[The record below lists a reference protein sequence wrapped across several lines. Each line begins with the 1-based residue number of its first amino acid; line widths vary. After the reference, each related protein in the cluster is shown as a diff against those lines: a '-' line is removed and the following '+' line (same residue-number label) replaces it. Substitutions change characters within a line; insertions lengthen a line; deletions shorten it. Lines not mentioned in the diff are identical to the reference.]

1 MRLPAALLALAIGLT
16 LLVYS
21 NGLNGPFLFDDH
33 IHITQ
38 NKWVKIE
45 SLQVSELAQAWDSSF
60 SSFPANRPLAQLS
73 FGINHA
79 LAGLNPWAFKTTN
92 LAIHLII
99 GLLVFVF
106 ARLAY
111 RAVATNPTDTM
122 RGNLFAAATAAL
134 WLLHPLHV
142 STVLYTVQ
150 RMAQL
155 STLSMLLGL
164 TCDLFGRLRIA
175 DGKPGRAWM
184 LSAAP
189 IALIGFLA
197 KENTV
202 LLPLLL
208 LSVELTLLAGV
219 SAGDQQR
226 FLRWVRVVYIAVPL
240 IAGLG
245 YVITHPEIYSY
256 VGRPFTLEERL
267 LTQARVLW
275 LYLQWM
281 LVPDVSAFALFH
293 DDLVKSTG
301 LFSPPTTLFA
311 VVGLVVALLAAI
323 ALRRRQAVFAFAA
336 LFFLANH
343 ALEST
348 IFPLELMFEHRN
360 YLASLGPLMLLAY
373 LVAITSA
380 RLRTQSA
387 AVALGALLLISYSV
401 VTWIR
406 VDNWSSYQKFVL
418 SAVENHPESRRSHFM
433 AAQLFIAAIDKSE
446 GDTAGLA
453 EAARYHLD
461 EGARIDPRCL
471 DCLFGKIALDLQ
483 LGQSPPQETI
493 DRLVEHLRNGDVGP
507 TSVSIS
513 QFSFMSRWHRSD
525 GHKLTPEQLESIFD
539 AARANPGWNHTGRAG
554 LESAYREYH
563 EFVTQDLGKA
573 GEHARAA
580 VAAWPDQWAYH
591 VNLVRV
597 LRKQGRHAEALRS
610 LQKGAAAVGNE
621 TQRQELERLIDEI
634 RRNLQNSTHANN

>member
-1 MRLPAALLALAIGLT
+1 LKIAAALLALAVGLA

-45 SLQVSELAQAWDSSF
+45 SLQVSDLAQAWNSSF
-60 SSFPANRPLAQLS
+60 STFPANRPLAQLS
-73 FGINHA
+73 FGVNHA

-92 LAIHLII
+92 LAIHLFI

-106 ARLAY
+106 TRLAY
-111 RAVATNPTDTM
+111 RAVATHPTDTM

-164 TCDLFGRLRIA
+164 TCYLYGRLRIA
-175 DGKPGRAWM
+175 DGKTGKAWM

-189 IALIGFLA
+189 IALVGFFG
-197 KENTV
+197 KENAV

-226 FLRWVRVVYIAVPL
+226 FVRWVRVVYIAVPL

-245 YVITHPEIYSY
+245 YIITHPEIYSY

-293 DDLVKSTG
+293 DDLVKSIG

-311 VVGLVVALLAAI
+311 VVGLLVALLAAI
-323 ALRRRQAVFAFAA
+323 ALRRRQAIFAFAA

-343 ALEST
+343 ALESS

-373 LVAITSA
+373 LVVIASA
-380 RLRTQSA
+380 KLRAQTA
-387 AVALGALLLISYSV
+387 ALALGVLLLTSYAT

-406 VDNWSSYQKFVL
+406 VDNWSSYQNFVL

-433 AAQLFIAAIDKSE
+433 AAQLFIAAIDKNE
-446 GDTAGLA
+446 GEVEGLA
-453 EAARYHLD
+453 KAANYHLD
-461 EGARIDPRCL
+461 EGLRIDPRCI
-471 DCLFGKIALDLQ
+471 DCQFGKIVLDLQ
-483 LGQSPPQETI
+483 LGRSPPQETLN
-493 DRLVEHLRNGDVGP
+493 RLNDSLRNGDVGP
-507 TSVSIS
+507 TSLSIS
-513 QFSFMSRWHRSD
+513 QFSFLSRWHRSD
-525 GHKLTPEQLESIFD
+525 GHKLTAEQFESIFD

-554 LESAYREYH
+554 LESAYRNYY

-573 GEHARAA
+573 EEHARAA
-580 VAAWPDQWAYH
+580 IAAWPDQWAYH
-591 VNLVRV
+591 VHLVRV
-597 LRKQGRHAEALRS
+597 LRKLGRHAEALRA
-610 LQKGAAAVGNE
+610 LQEGAAAVNNE
-621 TQRQELERLIDEI
+621 TQRQELERLVDEI
-634 RRNLQNSTHANN
+634 RRNLQTSAHANN